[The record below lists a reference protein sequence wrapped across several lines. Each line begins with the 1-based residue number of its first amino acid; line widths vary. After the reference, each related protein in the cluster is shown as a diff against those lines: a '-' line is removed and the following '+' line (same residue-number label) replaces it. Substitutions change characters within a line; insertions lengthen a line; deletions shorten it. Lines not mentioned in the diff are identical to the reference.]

1 MDNESN
7 IKGRFRGSNR
17 TISSFLSNNRTII
30 AAVAFLYLL
39 PLGTTAATSPT
50 RTLLSLMTQIMIFG
64 LLAMSFDLQLGR
76 SALLNFGQV
85 ALFGVGAYTMAFTLN
100 SDILPPPFNLI
111 AAIPFPLTIIVA
123 MMIGGF
129 LGLIMGLTTSRL
141 RGTAFAFIAL
151 AIAEFI
157 YNFFNENPAI
167 SGGETGLP
175 VPIPGIIRTGPF
187 YLFFVVIAFV
197 FLAAFIGMVILYL
210 KKRTERIG
218 LIFVTPVMVALT
230 TVLFVFGTNI
240 LGPLVVIVAFLLL
253 ILLYWFERSESISDP
268 LQYSKTRTNGS
279 EEERPD
285 ILTDY
290 MLPFAI
296 IVLFLLGVGLAFG
309 SNIAG
314 LWALWAEG
322 GSIFLLKIPVQY
334 YLVLTCITIIY
345 YFTRRLLSSPFGRM
359 ITAVAQNEGRAEA
372 LGYNSYH
379 AKIVVLFIS
388 GAIAS
393 LAGGLYAQYFGTID
407 PNSVLGVD
415 LTINAM
421 LYTIIGGLGTLF
433 GPILGAGVVEYSTL
447 NLNIIFQSI
456 GLNPGLWLLGLG
468 VVYVFIVLFMPH
480 GIVGTIGKRS
490 VSIKDKL
497 RRFKLGN
504 LEFGLKDADY
514 WILGLLGTMGFFLLL
529 TEDAAFTFII
539 TGIFGFLDAFVLFV
553 VYYFILSAKDSRIL
567 LSATGIFG
575 FLTVFGLLEM
585 YNSIL
590 LLESILIPLI
600 ITVISGVLT
609 VYNLVLI
616 NRFRKEIRSYVVGGI
631 RKIFRRGR

>member
-7 IKGRFRGSNR
+7 NKRRLKGTYRG
-17 TISSFLSNNRTII
+17 ISSLLSNNRTII
-30 AAVAFLYLL
+30 AVVAFLYLL

-50 RTLLSLMTQIMIFG
+50 RALLSLMTQIMIFG

-85 ALFGVGAYTMAFTLN
+85 ALFGVGSYTIAFTLK
-100 SDILPPPFNLI
+100 SDILPPPFNLV
-111 AAIPFPLTIIVA
+111 AAIPFPLTIILA

-167 SGGETGLP
+167 SGGETGLN
-175 VPIPGIIRTGPF
+175 VPIPELIRTGPF
-187 YLFFVVIAFV
+187 YLFFVIISFT
-197 FLAAFIGMVILYL
+197 FLAAFVGMVVFYL
-210 KKRTERIG
+210 KKRTEKIG
-218 LIFVTPVMVALT
+218 LILIMPVMIAFT
-230 TVLFVFGTNI
+230 SVLFVFGTNI
-240 LGPLVVIVAFLLL
+240 LGPLVVIVSFLLL
-253 ILLYWFERSESISDP
+253 VLLYWFERSESISDP
-268 LQYSKTRTNGS
+268 LQYPKTQAHAS

-285 ILTDY
+285 ILTAY

-296 IVLFLLGVGLAFG
+296 VVLFLLGVGLAFG
-309 SNIAG
+309 SNIVG
-314 LWALWAEG
+314 LWALWVEG
-322 GSIFLLKIPVQY
+322 GSIFYLKIPVQY

-345 YFTRRLLSSPFGRM
+345 YFTRRLLASPFGRM

-393 LAGGLYAQYFGTID
+393 LAGALYAQDFGTID
-407 PNSVLGVD
+407 PNSVLGVNV
-415 LTINAM
+415 TINAM

-456 GLNPGLWLLGLG
+456 GLNPALWLLGLG
-468 VVYVFIVLFMPH
+468 VVYVIIVLFMPH

-490 VSIKDKL
+490 YSIKDKL
-497 RRFKLGN
+497 RRFKLGE

-514 WILGLLGTMGFFLLL
+514 WILGLLGAMGLFLLL

-539 TGIFGFLDAFVLFV
+539 TGIFGFLVAFVLFV
-553 VYYFILSAKDSRIL
+553 AYYFILSAKDSRIL
-567 LSATGIFG
+567 LAVTGIFG
-575 FLTVFGLLEM
+575 VLIVFGMFQLH
-585 YNSIL
+585 NSIL
-590 LLESILIPLI
+590 LLESIWIPLI
-600 ITVISGVLT
+600 ITVISEVLT
-609 VYNLVLI
+609 AYNLVLMI
-616 NRFRKEIRSYVVGGI
+616 RFRKEIRSYIVGGI
-631 RKIFRRGR
+631 RRIFRKGK